1 MKSTIHDTSDS
12 ELVKQF
18 QKQNLES
25 MSKKILL
32 SIVLIAMLLT
42 ACNRKKAD
50 DHGHDHTDGTHQHAD
65 GEQHANH
72 ENDSVTQEEFT
83 VGKDSTV
90 TKQIHDNQHESGEEH
105 QH

>member
-1 MKSTIHDTSDS
+1 MKSTIH
-12 ELVKQF
+12 EF

-25 MSKKILL
+25 MSKKIML
-32 SIVLIAMLLT
+32 SIILT
-42 ACNRKKAD
+42 ATLFTSCNNKKAD

-72 ENDSVTQEEFT
+72 ENDSITQQEFT
-83 VGKDSTV
+83 VGQDSTV
-90 TKQIHDNQHESGEEH
+90 TKQVHDNQHESGAED